1 MRRAIAAAAV
11 GGLVLGG
18 VMAIPAFA
26 ATAAKTT
33 DRTIDK
39 TTGKRTAMKTVVYHG
54 YEFQVPASWPVY
66 RLDQHPTTC
75 VRYDVHA
82 VYLGTPGA
90 DMQCPAGLVGR
101 TQTVSV
107 IPSTTVAAGSG
118 SATVDQRQQP
128 DGLGGTEVRALPAV
142 RGTVTQ
148 NQNEHELRVALGA
161 ASLGATVLATYGT
174 DPAVVDQV
182 LGTLRAA
189 PAGAAQTPQSASS
202 QSPSQASGERAPALE
217 QSAAVG
223 QAAAPAR
230 EAAARPAAAAT
241 TSPTTSKQAK
251 SPKTTVYKSW
261 KGLPPNWP
269 AQVVVP
275 PPPPPLKIHPVSG
288 FDACTAPTLAT
299 MRVWR
304 RQYAAV
310 GVYIGGANSAC
321 AYGNLSA
328 AWFRSAAAM
337 GWGMLPTYV
346 GPQAPCWGSSGTLI
360 NAGKA
365 AAEGQS
371 AGADAVAD
379 ARFFGLAPGSP
390 IYYDMEA
397 YDGGKSCTNA
407 VLTFLGAWDRTVAA
421 KGYLTGVYSS
431 QDSGIEDMQAAAA
444 VGQAGFTRPDAIWI
458 ALWDGKAT
466 LDDGTLDWPIGDREK
481 QYAGNLYATVGGITL
496 SIDRDIVAG
505 PMAR

>member
-1 MRRAIAAAAV
+1 
-11 GGLVLGG
+11 
-18 VMAIPAFA
+18 MAIPAFA

-33 DRTIDK
+33 DRTTDK
-39 TTGKRTAMKTVVYHG
+39 TTGKKTAMKTVVYHG

-82 VYLGTPGA
+82 VYLGTPGT

-107 IPSTTVAAGSG
+107 IPSATVAAGSG
-118 SATVDQRQQP
+118 SAAVYQRQQP
-128 DGLGGTEVRALPAV
+128 DGVGGTEVRALPAV
-142 RGTVTQ
+142 RGAITQ
-148 NQNEHELRVALGA
+148 NPDEHALRVALGA

-174 DPAVVDQV
+174 DPAVVEQV

-202 QSPSQASGERAPALE
+202 PPLSRSAVERAPALE
-217 QSAAVG
+217 QSAAAG

-230 EAAARPAAAAT
+230 EAGARERPAPSDAAGK
-241 TSPTTSKQAK
+241 TSPKTSKEAESPKQAK
-251 SPKTTVYKSW
+251 ATVYQSW
-261 KGLPPNWP
+261 KGVPPNWP
-269 AQVVVP
+269 VQIVVP
-275 PPPPPLKIHPVSG
+275 PPPPLPVIHPLNG
-288 FDACTAPTLAT
+288 FDACTAPSLAT

-310 GVYIGGANSAC
+310 GVYIGGGNSAC

-337 GWGMLPTYV
+337 GWGMLPAYV
-346 GPQAPCWGSSGTLI
+346 GPQAPCWGYSGTVI
-360 NAGKA
+360 NPGKA
-365 AAEGQS
+365 AAEGQA

-379 ARFFGLAPGSP
+379 ARLFGLAPGSP

-397 YDGGKSCTNA
+397 YDGGRGCINA

-431 QDSGIEDMQAAAA
+431 QDAGIDDMQAAAA
-444 VGQAGFTRPDAIWI
+444 AGQPGFTRPDAIWI
-458 ALWDGKAT
+458 ALWDGRAT

-481 QYAGNLYATVGGITL
+481 QYAGNLYGTVGGITL
-496 SIDRDIVAG
+496 SIDRDVVAG

>member
-1 MRRAIAAAAV
+1 
-11 GGLVLGG
+11 
-18 VMAIPAFA
+18 MAIPAFA

-33 DRTIDK
+33 DRTTDK
-39 TTGKRTAMKTVVYHG
+39 TTAKKTAMKTVVYHG

-66 RLDQHPTTC
+66 RLDLHPTTC

-82 VYLGTPGA
+82 VYLGTPGTN
-90 DMQCPAGLVGR
+90 MQCPAGLVGR

-118 SATVDQRQQP
+118 SATVDQREQP

-142 RGTVTQ
+142 RGAITQ
-148 NQNEHELRVALGA
+148 NTREHELRVALGA

-174 DPAVVDQV
+174 DPGVVEQV

-202 QSPSQASGERAPALE
+202 RSLSQPSAARAAALDQSAPA
-217 QSAAVG
+217 G
-223 QAAAPAR
+223 PA
-230 EAAARPAAAAT
+230 
-241 TSPTTSKQAK
+241 SPK
-251 SPKTTVYKSW
+251 SPKRPSTPKKAKPAVSKSW
-261 KGLPPNWP
+261 KGLPPHWP
-269 AQVVVP
+269 TQVVVQP
-275 PPPPPLKIHPVSG
+275 PPPPPIIRPVNG
-288 FDACTAPTLAT
+288 FDACTAPSLAT

-310 GVYIGGANSAC
+310 GVYIGGVNSAC

-328 AWFRSAAAM
+328 AWFKSAAAM

-346 GPQAPCWGSSGTLI
+346 GPQAPCWGDSGTLI
-360 NAGKA
+360 NPAKA
-365 AAEGQS
+365 AAEGAA

-379 ARFFGLAPGSP
+379 AKLFGLAPGSP
-390 IYYDMEA
+390 VYYDMEA
-397 YDGGKSCTNA
+397 YDGGQSCTNA
-407 VLTFLGAWDRTVAA
+407 VLAFIGGWDRTVAA

-431 QDSGIEDMQAAAA
+431 QDSGIDAMQAAAA
-444 VGQAGFTRPDAIWI
+444 SGRAGFTRPDAIWI
-458 ALWDGKAT
+458 ALWDGRAT

-481 QYAGNLYATVGGITL
+481 QYAGNLYWTVGGITL
-496 SIDRDIVAG
+496 SIDRDVVAG